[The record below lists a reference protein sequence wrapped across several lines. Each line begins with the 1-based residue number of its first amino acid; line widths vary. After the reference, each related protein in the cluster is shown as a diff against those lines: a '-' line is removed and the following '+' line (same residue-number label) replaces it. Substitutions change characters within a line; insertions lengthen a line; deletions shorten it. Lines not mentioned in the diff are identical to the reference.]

1 MTHPQCHLA
10 MLEVL
15 KSQEDSSRQV
25 VHGPL
30 SVRRSPE
37 VFDLAELLEAVA
49 GERNANI
56 CLITACHENG
66 T

>member
-1 MTHPQCHLA
+1 MTYPQRHLA
-10 MLEVL
+10 MLKVF